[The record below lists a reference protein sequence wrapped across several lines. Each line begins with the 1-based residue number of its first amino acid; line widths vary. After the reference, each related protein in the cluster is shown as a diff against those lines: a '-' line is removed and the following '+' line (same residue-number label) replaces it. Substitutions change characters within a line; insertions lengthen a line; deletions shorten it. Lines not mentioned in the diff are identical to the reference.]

1 MQIKI
6 NTYREIKVAAALC
19 ISDAILGPS
28 LSKVVPLSIAK
39 AMAKKAADWQKI
51 RTFSDGGKSY
61 ISIAPFSGKG
71 NRAEHFRQMGALVYN
86 ELRSTNQDHLEIA
99 GASGDD
105 VLHLTEGIVLKSYSF
120 DVHKSKPNG
129 YVLKGLSLPAV
140 LVTPTQLK
148 ELHAR
153 VAAIFMAR
161 NLVNEPANI
170 LTASV
175 LAERI
180 ALDGKEAGYD
190 VEIFRK
196 AKLRTLKMGGILSV
210 NKGSTEEPTLSIL
223 TYKHPKAKNK
233 KPLILIGKGVVY
245 DTGGLSLKPTPNSM
259 DIMKCDMAGA
269 AAVAGAISAIAR
281 AGIKANVIG
290 IIPASDNRIGP
301 DAYSPGDVI
310 TLYDGTRVEI
320 MNTDAEGRLLL
331 ADALAY
337 AKKYNPE
344 LVIDLATLTGSSMHT
359 VSYFGAAAMS
369 TADDDITHDLVAS
382 GQATHERIVML
393 PLWDEYATDLESD
406 IADIKNL
413 GADPLGGA
421 IKAGKFLQK
430 FTDYPWIHLDIAGPA
445 FLPSARG
452 YLPKGATGYGVSLLY
467 QFIKDRSK

>member
-19 ISDAILGPS
+19 ISDAIIGPS
-28 LSKVVPLSIAK
+28 LTKIVPESIAK
-39 AMAKKAADWQKI
+39 AILRKASEWQKI
-51 RTFSDGGKSY
+51 RSFSDGGRSY

-71 NRAEHFRQMGALVYN
+71 DRAEHFRQMGALLFN
-86 ELRSTNQDHLEIA
+86 ELRNANQDHVEIA

-105 VLHLTEGIVLKSYSF
+105 VLHLTEGIILKSYSF
-120 DVHKSKPNG
+120 DIHKSKPNG
-129 YVLKGLSLPAV
+129 YTLSGVSLPAV
-140 LVTPTQLK
+140 LVSEAQIK
-148 ELHAR
+148 ELRAR
-153 VAAIFMAR
+153 LAGIFWAR

-170 LTASV
+170 LTASE

-180 ALDGKEAGYD
+180 ARDGKEAGYD
-190 VEIFRK
+190 VEILRK

-233 KPLILIGKGVVY
+233 KPLILVGKGVVY

-290 IIPASDNRIGP
+290 IIPATDNRIGP

-310 TLYDGTRVEI
+310 TMYDGTRVEV

-359 VSYFGAAAMS
+359 VSHFGAAAMS
-369 TADDDITHDLVAS
+369 TAGDDIINNLLAS
-382 GQATHERIVML
+382 GQATYERVVML
-393 PLWDEYATDLESD
+393 PLWDEYAADLESD

-413 GADPLGGA
+413 GSDPLGGA
-421 IKAGKFLQK
+421 VKAGKFLER

-445 FLPSARG
+445 FIPSARG

-467 QFIKDRSK
+467 QFIKDRSI